1 MEEEKSSCCAFEGG
15 ADPEAEAD
23 LREHGGHL
31 LIRLQREKRRTR
43 MAQFM
48 AAGLLLLL
56 CGVLAILYRIATPMD
71 SAPNNLI
78 NPDSGNKSTGISERQ
93 HSPNANG
100 PPSAMLTVPNGQNT
114 HGDILLWETELGNAR
129 IQGGFKYSNGNLIV
143 PRDGIYRVYLQIT
156 YSSESAEA
164 NGQSVCNKV
173 NVISLSYEKRVPLLS
188 ACDTIVFSKTPWKK
202 SLFTSGSFRLYA
214 KDKLLVTSS
223 HSNYIFRNEHEG
235 FFGAELVFDNL

>member
-1 MEEEKSSCCAFEGG
+1 MFTFDHHVYIVSLLHLKKCKYLESCTERYF
-15 ADPEAEAD
+15 
-23 LREHGGHL
+23 
-31 LIRLQREKRRTR
+31 
-43 MAQFM
+43 
-48 AAGLLLLL
+48 
-56 CGVLAILYRIATPMD
+56 ILYTPRVYKMTIKFVSLYGLGGSPLYVSHWST
-71 SAPNNLI
+71 SADDTFRL
-78 NPDSGNKSTGISERQ
+78 
-93 HSPNANG
+93 
-100 PPSAMLTVPNGQNT
+100 VQN
-114 HGDILLWETELGNAR
+114 ILLWETELGNAR